1 MALGPKELG
10 SWAND
15 PILST
20 EIRGGYVEKLWVG
33 RDELPLV
40 CVWQRFPKC
49 PDEQE
54 LVPTVSPFLTSSD
67 GGWSV

>member
-20 EIRGGYVEKLWVG
+20 EIRGGAAGKSG
-33 RDELPLV
+33 REELLLLRV
-40 CVWQRFPKC
+40 QGAAEANT
-49 PDEQE
+49 DEQD
-54 LVPTVSPFLTSSD
+54 LVPTVFAVPQELR
-67 GGWSV
+67 

>member
-20 EIRGGYVEKLWVG
+20 EIRGGAAGKSG
-33 RDELPLV
+33 REELLLLRV
-40 CVWQRFPKC
+40 
-49 PDEQE
+49 
-54 LVPTVSPFLTSSD
+54 
-67 GGWSV
+67 